1 LVSRIEST
9 FLDIDIGIAP
19 ECLPHVFDSFRQ
31 ADASSSRTH
40 GGLSLGLAIVKR
52 LVELHGGQVSAQSE
66 GEGRG
71 TAVTVTLPVLSVTSP
86 AVAAQSSE
94 VSAATHLAGISV
106 LLVDDHADSR
116 ELLTAFLE
124 DLGVVVYN
132 AASADEGLALLRKA
146 RPDVLVSDIEMP
158 GESGYAL
165 MQKVRALPPEA
176 GGLTPA
182 IALTA
187 YARPD

>member
-1 LVSRIEST
+1 M
-9 FLDIDIGIAP
+9 
-19 ECLPHVFDSFRQ
+19 
-31 ADASSSRTH
+31 
-40 GGLSLGLAIVKR
+40 
-52 LVELHGGQVSAQSE
+52 SAQSE

-71 TAVTVTLPVLSVTSP
+71 TAVTVTLPVLSVTSTA
-86 AVAAQSSE
+86 AVAQSSE
-94 VSAATHLAGISV
+94 APAATHLAGISV
-106 LLVDDHADSR
+106 LLVDDHADTR

-187 YARPD
+187 YARPDDRMQALTAGFQAHLAKPALPEDLAAAIASVVGWTRG